1 MWHQSK
7 EMAQDQRPSKKST
20 RNGIAKTEE
29 TTSNG
34 ADSYRMSLLS
44 MLVFQA
50 FLTLGKKTPDSEAQT
65 RLFNEGWYS
74 ALKDVPTDALKDA
87 FSDALGSGK
96 PFSPGLVV
104 QSYREKIG
112 VEREELKRSQSS
124 PDERPFPYHAKLRQ
138 IGTNRKY
145 SFALTEPAVCVD
157 CGRPAEVFKCGSHR
171 QKIFFC
177 EFHGDGLSYPQVD
190 SRIDEDASLF
200 T

>member
-1 MWHQSK
+1 MPTNPEEGTLFLDGWES
-7 EMAQDQRPSKKST
+7 ALISVPDGSLKS
-20 RNGIAKTEE
+20 
-29 TTSNG
+29 
-34 ADSYRMSLLS
+34 
-44 MLVFQA
+44 A
-50 FLTLGKKTPDSEAQT
+50 FSEA
-65 RLFNEGWYS
+65 L
-74 ALKDVPTDALKDA
+74 A
-87 FSDALGSGK
+87 SGK

-104 QSYREKIG
+104 QSWREKIG